1 MVRGVNNQVELAF
14 KKYLLN
20 LYAKQYKEQ
29 FNNTKF
35 KDMKTKIDSKTFRN
49 ILKKDQRNRTENDV
63 NILIEILKSIPFFKS
78 KKLLNDY

>member
-1 MVRGVNNQVELAF
+1 MIRGVNNQVELAF

-29 FNNTKF
+29 FTNTKF
-35 KDMKTKIDSKTFRN
+35 KDMKTKIDSQTFRN

>member
-1 MVRGVNNQVELAF
+1 
-14 KKYLLN
+14 
-20 LYAKQYKEQ
+20 
-29 FNNTKF
+29 
-35 KDMKTKIDSKTFRN
+35 MKTKIDSQTFRN